1 MFSTKMSKVAPSLTS
16 MVALVFPPTRISV
29 AWRTY
34 TDKNFSINISI
45 IYLFIYFHL
54 LLVKELPCWTSGH
67 TENNLLKRRIASKWG
82 KVCDDGNPEIT
93 LVKVTTL
100 PFLSRFFRFSFQFV
114 HLLNTTRLSCNQKE
128 QISKQRIIMWP
139 KWQNVCRKFQVHLS
153 SLNSH
158 FQRNKLR
165 WNCESTTF
173 VLHTWF
179 TNTIPLSRSPGIPRS
194 AAGPLTGIIV
204 R

>member
-1 MFSTKMSKVAPSLTS
+1 

-100 PFLSRFFRFSFQFV
+100 PFLSRFFRFSFQFI
-114 HLLNTTRLSCNQKE
+114 HLLSTTRLSCNQKE

-139 KWQNVCRKFQVHLS
+139 KGQNVCRKFQVHLTRIFKGMHYAEIVNQQ
-153 SLNSH
+153 L
-158 FQRNKLR
+158 LYY
-165 WNCESTTF
+165 
-173 VLHTWF
+173 
-179 TNTIPLSRSPGIPRS
+179 IPGSQTQFLCHVVQGFL
-194 AAGPLTGIIV
+194 GLLQDHWQV
-204 R
+204 

>member
-1 MFSTKMSKVAPSLTS
+1 MFSTRMSKVAPSLTS
-16 MVALVFPPTRISV
+16 IVALVFPPTRISV

-100 PFLSRFFRFSFQFV
+100 PFLSRFFRFSFQFI
-114 HLLNTTRLSCNQKE
+114 HLLSTTRLSCNQKE
-128 QISKQRIIMWP
+128 QISKQRVIMWP
-139 KWQNVCRKFQVHLS
+139 KWQNVCRKFQVHLTRIFKGMHYAEIVNQQ
-153 SLNSH
+153 L
-158 FQRNKLR
+158 LYY
-165 WNCESTTF
+165 
-173 VLHTWF
+173 
-179 TNTIPLSRSPGIPRS
+179 IPGSQTQFLCPVVQGFL
-194 AAGPLTGIIV
+194 GLLQDHWQV
-204 R
+204 